1 MVSLALPS
9 PTPFIRFVAAP
20 SPCCPSAL
28 PGEKSGFSLPIRR
41 LTTCV
46 LYPWPGRIW
55 PCLTRFWLL
64 AVGNLCYGGATCTNS
79 RSSSSSN
86 RLTDRRATEM
96 LQHVSAHHLTRLA
109 CLYVRQS
116 TLQQVMENTES
127 TSRQYALRERAR
139 ALGWPEERIIVIDQ
153 DLGPSGASTA
163 DRLGF
168 QRLVAEVGLGH
179 VGLVLGLEVSR
190 LARNSSDWHQ
200 LLEICALT
208 RTLILDE
215 EGLYDPATFNDR
227 LLLGLKGTMSEAELF
242 VLRARLQ
249 AGILNKARRGALKLV
264 LPIGL
269 CYTEA
274 ETIALDPDLQVQVTI
289 REVFRSFQ
297 ATGSA
302 FATVRHFHQQHLLFP
317 RRLRRGPHRG
327 EVGWAEIQHHD
338 VLRILHHPAYAGAYA
353 FGRTR
358 TTKTADGKVHIEDV
372 PRSEWIALV
381 KDAHVGYITWEDYER
396 NEAQLDMNSQA
407 YAPQRL
413 SPPREGPALLQGL
426 IICGRCGERMTV
438 RYHQRGGQRIV
449 PDYLCQSKSIAQGES
464 PCQRIPGFDLD
475 RVIGALLVERMTPE
489 VLALTLA
496 VQEELVSRAAEAQR
510 LRHLQVERAQYEADL
525 AQRRYLKVDPD
536 NRLVASVLE
545 AEWNTKLRELE
556 EARAIEEQY
565 TQSDQHRVSTQE
577 RAEIAEVPERFRQFW
592 TDPKTSVRQRKRAVR
607 FLIED
612 VTVHKTD
619 QIVAH
624 IRFKG
629 GATQTITIAL
639 PPPFAQSRLTAPST
653 LAAMDRL
660 LEEYTDAQVAEQLNR
675 QGYRTFDGLLF
686 ESTHVYQLR
695 RHHGLADR
703 YARLRSQGM
712 LTAEELAPSY
722 GVAAQTIWRWYRQ
735 GRIVGARYNDRGS
748 CLFLPKAS
756 QPLLTESH

>member
-1 MVSLALPS
+1 
-9 PTPFIRFVAAP
+9 
-20 SPCCPSAL
+20 
-28 PGEKSGFSLPIRR
+28 
-41 LTTCV
+41 
-46 LYPWPGRIW
+46 
-55 PCLTRFWLL
+55 
-64 AVGNLCYGGATCTNS
+64 
-79 RSSSSSN
+79 
-86 RLTDRRATEM
+86 M
-96 LQHVSAHHLTRLA
+96 LQYVTAHHLTRLA

-139 ALGWPEERIIVIDQ
+139 ALGWPEERIVVIDQ
-153 DLGPSGASTA
+153 DLGHSGASAA

-249 AGILNKARRGALKLV
+249 GGLLNKARRGALKLV

-274 ETIALDPDLQVQVTI
+274 DAVALDPNVQVQATI

-317 RRLRRGPHRG
+317 RRLRRGPHQG
-327 EVGWAEIQHHD
+327 ELLWAPIEHHD
-338 VLRILHHPAYAGAYA
+338 VLRMLHNPAYAGAYVY
-353 FGRTR
+353 GRTR
-358 TTKTADGKVHIEDV
+358 STKTAAGKVSIEDL
-372 PRSEWIALV
+372 PRSEWLTLV

-396 NEAQLDMNSQA
+396 NEAQLVMNSQA
-407 YAPQRL
+407 YAPERL

-426 IICGRCGERMTV
+426 LICGRCGERMTV

-449 PDYLCQSKSIAQGES
+449 PDYLCQSKSIAQGEP
-464 PCQRIPGFDLD
+464 PCQRIPGADLD
-475 RVIGALLVERMTPE
+475 RAIAELLAERVTPE
-489 VLALTLA
+489 AIALTIE
-496 VQEELVSRAAEAQR
+496 VQEELVNRAAEAQH
-510 LRHLQVERAQYEADL
+510 LRHLQVERAHYEADL

-545 AEWNTKLRELE
+545 AEWNAKLRELE
-556 EARAIEEQY
+556 EARAIETQFNADDQY
-565 TQSDQHRVSTQE
+565 QVSTQE
-577 RAEIAEVPERFRQFW
+577 REETGEIPDRFRQFW
-592 TDPKTSVRQRKRAVR
+592 SDPKTLVRQRKRAVR

-619 QIVAH
+619 QIVAQ

-629 GATQTITIAL
+629 GTSQTITIAL

-660 LEEYTDAQVAEQLNR
+660 LEEYTDAEVAEQLNA

-686 ESTHVYQLR
+686 HSTHVYQLR

-703 YARLRSQGM
+703 YTRLRAQGM

-722 GVAAQTIWRWYRQ
+722 GVTAQTIWRWYRQ
-735 GRIVGARYNDRGS
+735 GRIAGARYNDRGS
-748 CLFLPKAS
+748 CLFLPKTS
-756 QPLLTESH
+756 QPIWTDSH